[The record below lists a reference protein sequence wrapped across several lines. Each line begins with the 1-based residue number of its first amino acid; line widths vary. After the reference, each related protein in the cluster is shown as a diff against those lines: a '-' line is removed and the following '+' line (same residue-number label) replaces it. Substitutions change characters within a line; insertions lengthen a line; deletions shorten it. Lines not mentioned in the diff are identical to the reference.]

1 MTERHDGNWISN
13 GRRALVKKRFSTVHS
28 APAGSAIRT
37 QRAPAAFGTEIH
49 LSPTLEHPALTQ
61 TEPNFI
67 KATTAALQSS
77 SLTRQSVW
85 KGPKMQPYNED
96 EDSEHSL
103 RTFERIP
110 SGCQ

>member
-1 MTERHDGNWISN
+1 MVAMVTVMQKGARQK
-13 GRRALVKKRFSTVHS
+13 RRRREHQLRLEGA
-28 APAGSAIRT
+28 
-37 QRAPAAFGTEIH
+37 TEIH